1 MAIWISPMGDP
12 ITIAAKCAVFFL
24 LNRIDY
30 SVLFNELDPPE
41 TILFPGAKLTDFS
54 SFSK

>member
-1 MAIWISPMGDP
+1 MEDP